1 MSYFKLSALTEPLN
15 SPDGLAQAVLQS
27 LLNAEKAQKNDLLD
41 DGQDKQ
47 GWWAGEFVRA
57 VGCRDWTLA
66 RSKQTTDTL
75 NRAKRHTTQA
85 LKWLLDE
92 KIAINIDINAFFEG
106 ERLIRVIDI
115 TLPDN
120 SQQQVT
126 L

>member
-1 MSYFKLSALTEPLN
+1 MSYFELSALSDPLSSAN
-15 SPDGLAQAVLQS
+15 GVEQAVLQS
-27 LLNAEKAQKNDLLD
+27 LLNWAKAQKNDPIEAD
-41 DGQDKQ
+41 QDKQ

-66 RSKQTTDTL
+66 RAKKTTDTL
-75 NRAKRHTTQA
+75 NRANRYTKQA
-85 LKWLLDE
+85 LQWLVDE
-92 KIAINIDINAFFEG
+92 KIAINIEVTTLFEG
-106 ERLIRVIDI
+106 SRLIRVIDI